1 MPKAAVH
8 PTGSNFRR
16 AAKLDVVSR
25 VRMLNQMGLLK
36 ERPRWLEWCQRV
48 PPMENHNLH
57 LQARTIRNP
66 YPQMVDFLLKKYPDL
81 RFQDCYVDGNDWSAG
96 NDAYR
101 DDHPVMQ
108 FVAQQLKLMREEG
121 LTKREAFKRTED
133 IFRERRESLEREQK
147 VMMAMAIREGFKP
160 MFSTGRAYL
169 EVEKARI
176 ESGHLTRIISAL
188 RKQRASAEET
198 RDSEAAQE
206 AVTRRELKQAV
217 EEAAQMA
224 RQDAAKKKEREEQIR
239 QDEAKVQETLQQLQA
254 AQESQEPKESQAPFP
269 ISEDQAP
276 TQTETHPPEEF
287 DQEQED
293 QKRRLDSRT
302 ATEMDLRTR
311 TTPGAAGQQRT
322 DQGVSQMLKS
332 SKLDRSRM
340 DESQEGEGSSSDSDD
355 ENSKR

>member
-1 MPKAAVH
+1 
-8 PTGSNFRR
+8 
-16 AAKLDVVSR
+16 
-25 VRMLNQMGLLK
+25 
-36 ERPRWLEWCQRV
+36 
-48 PPMENHNLH
+48 MENHNLH

-147 VMMAMAIREGFKP
+147 VMMAMAIKEGFKP

-198 RDSEAAQE
+198 RDSEAAQDPM
-206 AVTRRELKQAV
+206 TRKALKQAV
-217 EEAAQMA
+217 EEAARMA
-224 RQDAAKKKEREEQIR
+224 RQDAAREEEREEQIR
-239 QDEAKVQETLQQLQA
+239 QDEAQVQETLLQQLQA
-254 AQESQEPKESQAPFP
+254 GEESQDSQAEPQAPFP
-269 ISEDQAP
+269 IPSEDQAP
-276 TQTETHPPEEF
+276 AEAGPHPSEKF
-287 DQEQED
+287 DNEQED
-293 QKRRLDSRT
+293 QSQRLDSRT
-302 ATEMDLRTR
+302 ATETDLLR
-311 TTPGAAGQQRT
+311 PGPRPGLRT
-322 DQGVSQMLKS
+322 DQGVREMLGKS
-332 SKLDRSRM
+332 KSKLERGRM
-340 DESQEGEGSSSDSDD
+340 DESKDEGGSSSDSDD
-355 ENSKR
+355 ENNER

>member
-8 PTGSNFRR
+8 PNGSNFRR
-16 AAKLDVVSR
+16 VAKLDVVSR

-36 ERPRWLEWCQRV
+36 ERPKWLEWCQRV

-81 RFQDCYVDGNDWSAG
+81 RFQDCYVDGNDWSVG

-147 VMMAMAIREGFKP
+147 VMMAMAITQGFKP

-198 RDSEAAQE
+198 RDDEALQKA
-206 AVTRRELKQAV
+206 ALKRAV
-217 EEAAQMA
+217 EEAAREA
-224 RQDAAKKKEREEQIR
+224 RQDAARGEERQERIR
-239 QDEAKVQETLQQLQA
+239 QEEAKVEEALRQLQA
-254 AQESQEPKESQAPFP
+254 GAREEEPRDPSADAAAHAAAALPSQAPLP
-269 ISEDQAP
+269 EP
-276 TQTETHPPEEF
+276 TSPPEEPEKEPEDS
-287 DQEQED
+287 DQS
-293 QKRRLDSRT
+293 KRLDSRT
-302 ATEMDLRTR
+302 AAEMDLLR
-311 TTPGAAGQQRT
+311 GAGAGQRT
-322 DQGVSQMLKS
+322 ERVNQMLRK
-332 SKLDRSRM
+332 SKLGRGRM
-340 DESQEGEGSSSDSDD
+340 GESEEGGGSSPDSDD
-355 ENSKR
+355 DEKEER